1 MDSVRNEERAWC
13 AERASWS
20 AGQKHR
26 RSYRAPR
33 RPAPRPTGR
42 TRLIDAGASRRQ
54 ANLTST
60 AGGREL
66 PRRARSNVENALH
79 RRRSLYNTTRF

>member
-1 MDSVRNEERAWC
+1 MRRGATKRATSARGTALEIMDSVRNEERAWC

-42 TRLIDAGASRRQ
+42 TRLIDAGASRRR
-54 ANLTST
+54 ANLDS
-60 AGGREL
+60 GG
-66 PRRARSNVENALH
+66 S
-79 RRRSLYNTTRF
+79 

>member
-1 MDSVRNEERAWC
+1 MKNAPGAPSERAG
-13 AERASWS
+13 ALGKNIA
-20 AGQKHR
+20 AVIALPA
-26 RSYRAPR
+26 AP
-33 RPAPRPTGR
+33 RPAPP
-42 TRLIDAGASRRQ
+42 AGLVWSTPEPLAGE
-54 ANLTST
+54 LTST